1 VIFNRNHSEEM
12 ERRLHIMIEG
22 VSHIT
27 FIVNNL
33 DKTTQ
38 LFKELFNAKEVYY
51 SGEKKHSLFKE
62 RFFIIGNQWIAI
74 MEDTNILNRTYH
86 HVAFKIS
93 DSNVDSYLS
102 KIKTL
107 NLELKPPRERV
118 PGEGYSIYFYDYDN
132 NLFELH
138 TEILEKRLSS
148 YTEIDNRN
156 NVK

>member
-1 VIFNRNHSEEM
+1 
-12 ERRLHIMIEG
+12 MIES

-27 FIVNNL
+27 FVVKNL

-51 SGEKKHSLFKE
+51 SDETPHSLFKE
-62 RFFIIGNQWIAI
+62 RFFIIGNQWIAV

-86 HVAFKIS
+86 HIAFKITEF
-93 DSNVDSYLS
+93 DVDSYLD

-107 NLELKPPRERV
+107 NLEVKPQRKRV
-118 PGEGYSIYFYDYDN
+118 DGEGYSIYFYDYDN

-138 TEILEKRLSS
+138 TETLEKRLAS
-148 YTEIDNRN
+148 YTEIDN
-156 NVK
+156 VTED

>member
-1 VIFNRNHSEEM
+1 
-12 ERRLHIMIEG
+12 MIES

-27 FIVNNL
+27 FVVKNL
-33 DKTTQ
+33 DKTTE

-62 RFFIIGNQWIAI
+62 RFFIIGNQWIAV

-86 HVAFKIS
+86 HIAFKIS
-93 DSNVDSYLS
+93 DSDVNSYLD

-107 NLELKPPRERV
+107 NLELKPPRKRV
-118 PGEGYSIYFYDYDN
+118 SEEGYSIYFYDYDN

-138 TEILEKRLSS
+138 TEILEKRLAS
-148 YTEIDNRN
+148 YIEIDSI
-156 NVK
+156 